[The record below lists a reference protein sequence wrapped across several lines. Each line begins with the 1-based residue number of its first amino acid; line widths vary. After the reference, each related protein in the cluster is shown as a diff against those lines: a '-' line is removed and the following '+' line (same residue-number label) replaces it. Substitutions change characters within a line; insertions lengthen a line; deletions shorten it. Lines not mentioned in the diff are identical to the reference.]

1 MKDCI
6 TVELFNVPFTKND
19 PHRFTNAQLN
29 AYVSSGS
36 NRLRM
41 YDCRMFKNS
50 QIKINI
56 KNVDYDRLT
65 EFGYG
70 RWYIQNNDASRTP
83 KNTVF
88 GQAYYH
94 YFFITGFNFIN
105 NSTATIS
112 IQEDSFSTYWRDDMK
127 LNGFVKRRHVTDSED
142 NSHYYDL
149 PEPTS
154 TTDAIY
160 WDKTYFN
167 VFGGAEV
174 KYCFILSN
182 VLVKAVYSDG
192 IIKNWIKSKIPD
204 IFDPIT
210 EGSYYSGIANA
221 GVSYVFDDI
230 NDIIKLISSLNTI
243 GYTNA
248 VGQIFMSPKY
258 LHQIE
263 SKHFSNEIRSEFWD
277 LLTGDRDF
285 DQEILSNTDSL
296 VLKDT
301 LTISKLTS
309 AGNGAYTPKYKKCFS
324 EQYYSVV
331 ISNGSEFREFNP
343 SLLAE
348 KDGSYEFDIYVD
360 NGPETLMFCVPK
372 YYAGKNGTP
381 FEESL
386 MIKYSQPCSVC
397 NDMTGA
403 QLIKL
408 QDAIVS
414 KVVDIGIEGA
424 EAIKYSTIGKAAFN
438 TENPLI
444 RIPKA
449 SELQQAIMKNV
460 ANYVFR
466 AQSGKVNNNDE
477 MSNAGFQKELTGE
490 QFDVVREI
498 GNSVKEITEI
508 TGNIGRSNTIHGST
522 GSSASNFA
530 CTLPKGKGTANSFS
544 DSFCVYNK
552 HLSVDDTIRVDR
564 FFSRYGYNV
573 SENTNNVPLRDT
585 YTYIEGDLNITN
597 YSTLP
602 VYARADIESLFSS
615 GLTLWNQD
623 MYQYDVN

>member
-29 AYVSSGS
+29 TYVSSGS

-83 KNTVF
+83 KNTVL

-105 NSTATIS
+105 SGTAI
-112 IQEDSFSTYWRDDMK
+112 INFQEDTFSTYWRDDMN
-127 LNGFVKRRHVTDSED
+127 LSGFVKRRHVTDLED

-167 VFGGAEV
+167 VFGGSEV

-182 VLVKAVYSDG
+182 VLVKAVYSQSA
-192 IIKNWIKSKIPD
+192 IRNWMRSKIPD

-230 NDIIKLISSLNTI
+230 NDVVKLISSLNTI

-248 VGQIFMSPKY
+248 VGQIYMSPRY
-258 LHQIE
+258 LHNIE
-263 SKHFSNEIRSEFWD
+263 TKHFVNEIRSEFWD
-277 LLTGDRDF
+277 HFTREF

-301 LTISKLTS
+301 LTIKKLTS

-324 EQYYSVV
+324 EQYYSIVV
-331 ISNGSEFREFNP
+331 TNGSEFREFNP
-343 SLLAE
+343 SLLGE
-348 KDGSYEFDIYVD
+348 KDGSYQFDIYVD
-360 NGPETLMFCVPK
+360 NGAETLMFCVPK

-408 QDAIVS
+408 QDTIAS
-414 KVVDIGIEGA
+414 KVLDIAIETG
-424 EAIKYSTIGKAAFN
+424 EAIGYSSIGKGIFKPD
-438 TENPLI
+438 TTVNPSSPDDYI
-444 RIPKA
+444 
-449 SELQQAIMKNV
+449 
-460 ANYVFR
+460 FR
-466 AQSGKVNNNDE
+466 AQSGSNTNDE
-477 MSNAGFQKELTGE
+477 MSSAGFKKELLGQ
-490 QFDVVREI
+490 QFDVIREI
-498 GNSVKEITEI
+498 SNTAKEITEI
-508 TGNIGRSNTIHGST
+508 TGSIGRSNTIHGTS
-522 GSSASNFA
+522 GSSAANFA

-552 HLSVDDTIRVDR
+552 HLSVDDTIRLDR

-573 SENTNNVPLRDT
+573 SENTNSVPLRDN

-602 VYARADIESLFSS
+602 VYARADIEALFST